1 MSKRSLNI
9 PVPIPF
15 ETIVDLPDGGVR
27 VPRTFTA
34 PAAAAR
40 PVEEGRRAERLPST
54 GGGLPSITSQLGKR
68 NGKREAGG

>member
-40 PVEEGRRAERLPST
+40 PVEEGRRAERYLVRAAAYLASHH
-54 GGGLPSITSQLGKR
+54 S
-68 NGKREAGG
+68 